1 MTITSLYDVIV
12 HSVSQSLARISL
24 HLVFSTKERQAFL
37 TEPDLRERAHG
48 YLASTLN
55 NAECPAIIIGGI
67 SDHVHI
73 LFALSR
79 RACVADLVGDLKASS
94 SKWLKAQG
102 VAGFAW
108 QRGYGCFSVSQSN
121 VPAVREY
128 IAQQH
133 HHHRVRSVQDE
144 LRLLLFRHGIAY
156 DEKYLWD

>member
-1 MTITSLYDVIV
+1 M
-12 HSVSQSLARISL
+12 SQSLASISL
-24 HLVFSTKERQAFL
+24 HLVFSTKERQTFL
-37 TEPDLRERAHG
+37 HEPDLRERTHG

-55 NAECPAIIIGGI
+55 NAGCPATIVGGVA
-67 SDHVHI
+67 DHVHI

-94 SKWLKAQG
+94 SKWLKAEG

-121 VPAVREY
+121 VPAIREY
-128 IAQQH
+128 IAQQLR
-133 HHHRVRSVQDE
+133 HHRVRSFQDE
-144 LRLLLFRHGIAY
+144 LRSLLLKHGVAY